1 MLLPIFGASE
11 DGDRAWG
18 HHLHDVWNVESVGS
32 GSHDSPEGGK
42 SLPLQNTHEHG
53 CRTYMAGFSVRDSWG
68 SSSCIGIFELNRII
82 VLSVQPPL
90 LLSFGQGKKKK
101 SARLLRG
108 ASGSAQLGIASC
120 YADQYQQYNTDPA
133 TIRYY
138 AWGNLFWQSPLISW
152 G

>member
-90 LLSFGQGKKKK
+90 LLSFGQGKKKNQLDFCGGLLARHN
-101 SARLLRG
+101 SALRLAMRINTNNITPIPPPSDITRG
-108 ASGSAQLGIASC
+108 GTC
-120 YADQYQQYNTDPA
+120 F
-133 TIRYY
+133 
-138 AWGNLFWQSPLISW
+138 GNHL
-152 G
+152 